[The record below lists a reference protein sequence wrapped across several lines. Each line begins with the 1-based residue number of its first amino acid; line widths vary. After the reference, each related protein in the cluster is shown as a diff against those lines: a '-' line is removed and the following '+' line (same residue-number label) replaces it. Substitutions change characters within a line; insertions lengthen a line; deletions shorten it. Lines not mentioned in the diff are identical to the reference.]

1 MSGLIAPPFSW
12 RSQTLFCSSYQDGKI
27 EMTERKFLSV
37 AVIAA
42 AMLATPALARNS
54 RVRLQHLAEDANAS
68 TKSGT
73 RYVGAGDGFRGNH
86 LGGAFG
92 GTLGDRYGDRD
103 VWGHW
108 GAYYGPMIPSGAGGR

>member
-1 MSGLIAPPFSW
+1 
-12 RSQTLFCSSYQDGKI
+12 
-27 EMTERKFLSV
+27 MTELKFLSV
-37 AVIAA
+37 AVIAT
-42 AMLATPALARNS
+42 AMLATPALARK
-54 RVRLQHLAEDANAS
+54 RHVRLQHLAEDANAS

-73 RYVGAGDGFRGNH
+73 RYVGAGDGYRGDH

-92 GTLGDRYGDRD
+92 GTLGDGDRD

>member
-1 MSGLIAPPFSW
+1 
-12 RSQTLFCSSYQDGKI
+12 
-27 EMTERKFLSV
+27 MTDLKFLSV

-42 AMLATPALARNS
+42 AMLATPALARKS
-54 RVRLQHLAEDANAS
+54 HVRSQHPADDANAS

-92 GTLGDRYGDRD
+92 GTLGYRYADRD

-108 GAYYGPMIPSGAGGR
+108 GAYYGPMIPLRRRR

>member
-1 MSGLIAPPFSW
+1 MEKRMKP
-12 RSQTLFCSSYQDGKI
+12 
-27 EMTERKFLSV
+27 
-37 AVIAA
+37 
-42 AMLATPALARNS
+42 AMLATPALARKS
-54 RVRLQHLAEDANAS
+54 HVRLQHLAEDANASTKYLQHLAEDANAS

-92 GTLGDRYGDRD
+92 GTLGYRYADRD

-108 GAYYGPMIPSGAGGR
+108 GAYYGPMIPLRRRR